1 MSLKQPLLLSLGL
14 ILTLPII
21 FGVPQVG
28 AQPAAPVESV
38 EQAAKALEGDTGTS
52 ASGSTMDLDVEA
64 VELRDPFKRPLVVN
78 MTPGTPVGALESFSV
93 DEFKMVGSIVGTDRV
108 RAILIDPK
116 GQTHIVSERMKIGL
130 KQGVIREIR
139 ASYVKVREKVINA
152 IGREELIETDI
163 KLISKNQSGQSAGG
177 GY

>member
-1 MSLKQPLLLSLGL
+1 MSAKHTLVGILALLPLVPVTSQFSQLL
-14 ILTLPII
+14 
-21 FGVPQVG
+21 
-28 AQPAAPVESV
+28 AQPVAPDEGMSSSV
-38 EQAAKALEGDTGTS
+38 PPP
-52 ASGSTMDLDVEA
+52 ASEAVAGTMDLDAEA
-64 VELRDPFKRPLVVN
+64 LELRDPFRRPFAVS
-78 MTPGTPVGALESFSV
+78 TSPGAPVGALETFSV

-116 GQTHIVSERMKIGL
+116 GKTHIVSERMKIGL

-139 ASYVKVREKVINA
+139 ASHVKVREKVINA

-163 KLISKNQSGQSAGG
+163 KLISKSQAGQAGG